1 MKKRAKRE
9 LDEIL
14 SRYTDILNDKG
25 AESRE
30 EREFLTRYA
39 KEGEVMELLHGV
51 RAVKALFEAYGDF
64 PDVGQPRGRN
74 RKAEPKSL

>member
-1 MKKRAKRE
+1 MKKRAKKE

-14 SRYTDILNDKG
+14 SGYTDILNDKG

-30 EREFLTRYA
+30 EREFLTKYA
-39 KEGEVMELLHGV
+39 KESEVMELLHGV

-64 PDVGQPRGRN
+64 PDVGQAKGRN